1 MPVIRHPSVLLK
13 TAEPPIYRE
22 DTMDRRDAILD
33 RITEKED
40 LLYDL
45 KQAGEWDAARAV
57 QQDLADLYHAL
68 EMAA

>member
-1 MPVIRHPSVLLK
+1 
-13 TAEPPIYRE
+13 
-22 DTMDRRDAILD
+22 MDRREYLMD
-33 RITEKED
+33 RIDEKED
-40 LLYDL
+40 MLYDL

>member
-1 MPVIRHPSVLLK
+1 MPIQASECPSENRK
-13 TAEPPIYRE
+13 KQIFME
-22 DTMDRRDAILD
+22 DTMDRREYLMDKID
-33 RITEKED
+33 EKED

-57 QQDLADLYHAL
+57 QQDLADLYHSL